1 MFYKIDVLFKINMT
15 EYKYVKYPW
24 TVVFLFTP
32 FMNPTGKKRI
42 NRALSKQSKQFL
54 LLFIFWFKR
63 LSFKTQFK
71 IEF

>member
-24 TVVFLFTP
+24 TVVFLFAP

-42 NRALSKQSKQFL
+42 NRALSKQCKQFL

>member
-32 FMNPTGKKRI
+32 FMNLTGNKRI